1 MPTIQKT
8 LKILEF
14 IRTYQIE
21 HLKAPAM
28 RVIGKHFGMRST
40 ASVSWHIDLMKSRG
54 WIKRAPYDRNIQV
67 IKEERKAA

>member
-8 LKILEF
+8 RKMFVFVSVYVETYRRAPTLRRIADEF
-14 IRTYQIE
+14 G
-21 HLKAPAM
+21 L
-28 RVIGKHFGMRST
+28 RST
-40 ASVSWHIDLMKSRG
+40 GGVHRHLNTMKSLG